1 LPGARPIY
9 SGDPSVATGSI
20 TTMSQPTNSNGQYV
34 RRVTLPSGR
43 SIEVVYFEP
52 LSTPAGPPRL
62 DDLHVCPECD
72 RDLVYPVDWEE
83 ASMTHWEVALRCPNC
98 EWTEVGTYDQATVD
112 RFDEQLDLGTEALV
126 RDLRRLV
133 QANMEDEADR
143 FAAALEANAILP
155 EDF

>member
-1 LPGARPIY
+1 
-9 SGDPSVATGSI
+9 
-20 TTMSQPTNSNGQYV
+20 MSQPTNSNGQYV

-52 LSTPAGPPRL
+52 LSGAVEPRQV
-62 DDLHVCPECD
+62 DDLHTCPECD

-133 QANMEDEADR
+133 QANMQDEADR

>member
-1 LPGARPIY
+1 MKGE
-9 SGDPSVATGSI
+9 DTPSVATGTT
-20 TTMSQPTNSNGQYV
+20 TTMSQPTNSEGQYV

-52 LSTPAGPPRL
+52 LSEPPTAPRRI
-62 DDLHVCPECD
+62 DDLHICPQCD

-83 ASMTHWEVALRCPNC
+83 ASLTHWEVALRCPNC
-98 EWTEVGTYDQATVD
+98 EWTEVGQFDQATVD
-112 RFDEQLDLGTEALV
+112 RFDEALDLGTEALV

>member
-1 LPGARPIY
+1 
-9 SGDPSVATGSI
+9 
-20 TTMSQPTNSNGQYV
+20 MSQPTNSNGQYV

-52 LSTPAGPPRL
+52 LSAPTAPRQL
-62 DDLHVCPECD
+62 DDLHICPECD
-72 RDLVYPVDWEE
+72 RELVYPVDWAE
-83 ASMTHWEVALRCPNC
+83 ASMTHWEVVLRCPNC
-98 EWTEVGTYDQATVD
+98 EWTETGTYDQATVD
-112 RFDEQLDLGTEALV
+112 RFDEHLDLGTEALA